1 MIQSMTNIRRDN
13 DVIECIDAVYIE
25 IGSEL
30 SRPIEQDGVY
40 YEKQTG
46 QRRDPLYRYDL

>member
-1 MIQSMTNIRRDN
+1 MIQSMTKIRRDN
-13 DVIECIDAVYIE
+13 DVIECIGAVYAE
-25 IGSEL
+25 ISFEL

-46 QRRDPLYRYDL
+46 QRRDLLYKYDL